1 MLEEFHDVLFLLF
14 SVPIPFDDSCQSTEF
29 SAHLDPDVPSDEGY
43 VTAKALI
50 DGLLDVDSG
59 PGGIKKFFLFCDINQ
74 AHDDSSTGIQNQFTV
89 VDIIP
94 NGKGQVVKVHLEQK
108 ESFVLWRTEHFRF
121 EWSNVAQLLVVNIFI
136 MPQWSFLELLGI
148 RKQPE
153 DLLEGHALGNL

>member
-1 MLEEFHDVLFLLF
+1 MLEEFHDVLFLFF
-14 SVPIPFDDSCQSTEF
+14 SGPIPFDDSCQSTEF
-29 SAHLDPDVPSDEGY
+29 SAHLYPDVPSYEGY

-59 PGGIKKFFLFCDINQ
+59 PGGIKKFLLFCNINQ

-108 ESFVLWRTEHFRF
+108 ESFVLWRTEHFCL